1 MGRVGLV
8 MMVCVRMP
16 VVMAVIVVVIVVAGM
31 CMTTGGIVIAGMMV
45 MTVGMPVVL
54 IQSVPVRLP
63 PDVDLHPQPVQP
75 VRGHRPAP
83 DVKGFGQ
90 ETAEIGLDGRKVRA
104 QAGQRG
110 ENHVAAGTADGGE
123 THKPHDEPFRR
134 GPDAAATSR
143 LMRPAA
149 TPAPKPLSTLTTV
162 MPAAQE
168 LSMASRAARPLSCMP

>member
-1 MGRVGLV
+1 MMG
-8 MMVCVRMP
+8 CVHVPMP
-16 VVMAVIVVVIVVAGM
+16 VVMGMVVGM
-31 CMTTGGIVIAGMMV
+31 RMTMGGGRVGMMV

-54 IQSVPVRLP
+54 IRSVPVRCVR
-63 PDVDLHPQPVQP
+63 DVDINPQPVQT

-83 DVKGFGQ
+83 EVKGFGQ
-90 ETAEIGLDGRKVRA
+90 EAAEVGLDGGEIRA
-104 QAGQRG
+104 EAGQRG
-110 ENHVAAGTADGGE
+110 EHHIAAGAADGGE
-123 THKPHDEPFRR
+123 THKPHDAPFRR
-134 GPDAAATSR
+134 DPAAACATSR